1 MGESLFYSW
10 LRHIKEC
17 QVVQTNW
24 TFPPTQLK
32 HFYLEEKIEYLA
44 LSAEDLFHK
53 QLGYD
58 IFGKNTYK
66 QLLKQ
71 AEIDV
76 LGVSFD
82 VNTDDSNVNIYAID
96 VAFHTNGLN
105 YKNPH
110 STVEK
115 LIEKYIRSAM
125 CIMGC
130 FGLCNGEIIFASP
143 LVRKSLLSEL
153 ENVVEKINKLFEK
166 LGFSFVAKLIINEKF
181 EKSILNEVLMQTNEI
196 ADTNELFMRSCQML
210 GLFDSLKENTVT
222 QNTESDVSW
231 KINDESELKVG
242 KYIRTIIKQ
251 LMENEL
257 LSDDE
262 IENLKSQEYT
272 NKTFKRNMPFL
283 KEVKNN
289 DNIENMRKDTRGYY
303 RYYSELFDYKGRKF
317 LLCQEWNERVNRE
330 PFNKWLNMILNKE

>member
-17 QVVQTNW
+17 QIVQTNW
-24 TFPPTQLK
+24 TFPPSQLK
-32 HFYLEEKIEYLA
+32 HFYLEDKIEKLA
-44 LSAEDLFHK
+44 LSAEDLFHNK
-53 QLGYD
+53 LGYD
-58 IFGKNTYK
+58 IFGKNTYR

-82 VNTDDSNVNIYAID
+82 ANTDDSDISVYAID

-110 STVEK
+110 CTVEK
-115 LIEKYIRSAM
+115 LTEKYIRSAM

-130 FGLCNGEIIFASP
+130 FGLCKGEIIFASP
-143 LVRKSLLSEL
+143 RVRNSLLLEL
-153 ENVVEKINKLFEK
+153 ENIVQEINKLFK
-166 LGFSFVAKLIINEKF
+166 SLGLSFVAKLIVNQKF
-181 EKSILNEVLMQTNEI
+181 EKSILNEVLLQTNEI

-210 GLFDSLKENTVT
+210 DLFNSLKRETAT
-222 QNTESDVSW
+222 QNAETTISW

-242 KYIRTIIKQ
+242 KYIRTTVKQ
-251 LMENEL
+251 LMEKDL
-257 LSDDE
+257 LSNKE

-272 NKTFKRNMPFL
+272 YKMFKRNMPFL
-283 KEVKNN
+283 KEVYEN
-289 DNIENMRKDTRGYY
+289 DNIANLRKDSRGYY
-303 RYYSELFDYKGRKF
+303 RYYSELFEYKGRQF
-317 LLCQEWNERVNRE
+317 LLCQEWNEKVNRE
-330 PFNKWLNMILNKE
+330 PFNDWLNMILGKM